1 MGKSVQRPMGG
12 TKVREEQRECWGK
25 SAKLDT
31 EMMDVLQVNKIV
43 FCGGIFILDSNH
55 FHDPWI
61 KIIYKLSIF
70 HKLASHFP
78 EPGPESVVNSKSNTT
93 TCP

>member
-43 FCGGIFILDSNH
+43 FCGGIFYTGQQS
-55 FHDPWI
+55 F
-61 KIIYKLSIF
+61 S
-70 HKLASHFP
+70 
-78 EPGPESVVNSKSNTT
+78 
-93 TCP
+93 